1 MVLDSL
7 FSPSNRLLSY
17 NCHVASIQGH
27 RSYMNA
33 VLDHLFLLGVLVYHR
48 TFFFSMPTCF
58 CFTHGCYSFGGK
70 NPISA
75 KPLGR
80 NVDGRTYKA
89 HTVADKQAAFR
100 AAEENTEA
108 LLTAQ
113 IEEITAHLSASV
125 LADNVS
131 GPSLVPGGP
140 LWTRNNSEDLQSDN
154 DFPTSMKQTGGPSSP
169 SSMTHYSPPTR
180 SSFPSESLT
189 TSSNSPPRQTSSR
202 RSREAELIVC
212 LYELEQEVNTLR
224 DRALEGIARLGCP
237 SSSGPPT
244 LFPLSELL
252 QSSRSLKD
260 ELEIVMFKGPAVI
273 ELKTSVSSKLQK
285 INAKLIAAKKDWNQ
299 KLSDIKAM
307 KTPIHE
313 GVSCETGMVFETKFQ
328 PFH

>member
-1 MVLDSL
+1 MRPL
-7 FSPSNRLLSY
+7 FYAVVFSILTFHRDPCVRLL
-17 NCHVASIQGH
+17 
-27 RSYMNA
+27 
-33 VLDHLFLLGVLVYHR
+33 LLGIVFWF
-48 TFFFSMPTCF
+48 TPAMPTCF
-58 CFTHGCYSFGGK
+58 CVTHGCCASGGK
-70 NPISA
+70 DPISA

-89 HTVADKQAAFR
+89 HTVADRQAAFH

-140 LWTRNNSEDLQSDN
+140 LWSRNHSEDRQSDN
-154 DFPTSMKQTGGPSSP
+154 DFPTSMKQTFGSSSSP
-169 SSMTHYSPPTR
+169 LSVTHHSPPSR
-180 SSFPSESLT
+180 SSFPSQGLT
-189 TSSNSPPRQTSSR
+189 TSPHSPPRQTGSR
-202 RSREAELIVC
+202 RSRETELIAC
-212 LYELEQEVNTLR
+212 LSELEQEVNTLR
-224 DRALEGIARLGCP
+224 DRALEGIARLGHP

-260 ELEIVMFKGPAVI
+260 EIETVTFKGPAVL
-273 ELKTSVSSKLQK
+273 ELKTSISSKLQK
-285 INAKLIAAKKDWNQ
+285 IDAKLVAAKKDWNQ

-313 GVSCETGMVFETKFQ
+313 GVPCETGMVFETKFQ